1 MNVNFLCIAQLFL
14 LLAAIVY
21 RIVSWTKKDDQ
32 GQKHYAILS
41 EIYVAALIV
50 IIGLGHQ
57 SKCVNPKEVITIH
70 DTIITHGPTGDE
82 IIPGINPHWNPN
94 EVPETAYKKNVKVQ

>member
-21 RIVSWTKKDDQ
+21 RSVSWSKKEEAA
-32 GQKHYAILS
+32 QKHYAILS

-50 IIGLGHQ
+50 MIGLGHQ
-57 SKCVNPKEVITIH
+57 SKCMNPKEVITIH
-70 DTIITHGPTGDE
+70 DTILTHGPTGDE

-94 EVPETAYKKNVKVQ
+94 EVPETAYKQNVKVQ

>member
-21 RIVSWTKKDDQ
+21 RIISWSKKEEPA
-32 GQKHYAILS
+32 QKHYSILS

-50 IIGLGHQ
+50 MIGLGHQ
-57 SKCVNPKEVITIH
+57 SKCANPKQVVTIH
-70 DTIITHGPTGDE
+70 DTIITHAPTGE
-82 IIPGINPHWNPN
+82 EVIPAHNPKWN

>member
-14 LLAAIVY
+14 LIAAIVY
-21 RIVSWTKKDDQ
+21 RIISWSKKEEPA
-32 GQKHYAILS
+32 QKHYAILS

-50 IIGLGHQ
+50 MIGLGHQ
-57 SKCVNPKEVITIH
+57 SKCANPKEVVTIH
-70 DTIITHGPTGDE
+70 DTIITHAPTGE
-82 IIPGINPHWNPN
+82 EVIPAHNPKWN

>member
-21 RIVSWTKKDDQ
+21 RIISWSKKDEPA
-32 GQKHYAILS
+32 QKHYAILS

-50 IIGLGHQ
+50 MIGLGHQ
-57 SKCVNPKEVITIH
+57 SKCANPKQVVTIH
-70 DTIITHGPTGDE
+70 DTIITHAPTGDE
-82 IIPGINPHWNPN
+82 VIIGINPKWN
-94 EVPETAYKKNVKVQ
+94 EIPEGTNKNVKVQ